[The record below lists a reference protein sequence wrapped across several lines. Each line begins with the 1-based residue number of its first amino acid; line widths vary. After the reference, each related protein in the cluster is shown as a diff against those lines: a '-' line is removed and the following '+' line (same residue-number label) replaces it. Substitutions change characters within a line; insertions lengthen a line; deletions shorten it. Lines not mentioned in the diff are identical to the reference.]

1 MKLGRAIA
9 HVHDATTDLRDDLAA
24 ISERHAA
31 DHDVYHQG
39 RRMAGRCDGLAEMLA
54 PFLERYG
61 EDTGDGEHAEAWQ
74 SFAERVRRGLSTM
87 TGRSPKGGPLLL
99 HDLRELEIEAH
110 ACVTDWVITR
120 QGAMAARDKDLVDLC
135 ALGMDEMRRVEKWLT
150 TRIKESAPQI
160 LMSAD

>member
-1 MKLGRAIA
+1 MKLGHAIED
-9 HVHDATTDLRDDLAA
+9 VRDAEADLAQELLA
-24 ISERHAA
+24 VGERHAVE
-31 DHDVYHQG
+31 HDLYHLSHTLA
-39 RRMAGRCDGLAEMLA
+39 RRCEQH
-54 PFLERYG
+54 LEQLRP
-61 EDTGDGEHAEAWQ
+61 
-74 SFAERVRRGLSTM
+74 FAERVRRGLSTM